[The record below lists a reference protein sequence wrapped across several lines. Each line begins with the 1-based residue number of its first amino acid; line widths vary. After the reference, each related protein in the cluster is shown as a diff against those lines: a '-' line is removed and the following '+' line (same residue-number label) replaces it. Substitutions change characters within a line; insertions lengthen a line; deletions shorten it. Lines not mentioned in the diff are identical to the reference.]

1 MKPHLLE
8 KEQSNWSRSALPVIN
23 LGPTP
28 GTALLPTH
36 AQRIQGEKPVV
47 GNAGSALARQGGRG
61 MLWGREGMLSL
72 FLSYEIETVS
82 LNLWLQLVAGGLS
95 GEKSHLSG
103 PGLTRSLV
111 LLGVLHNRF
120 IWRCQLQA
128 SDSLPSL

>member
-1 MKPHLLE
+1 M
-8 KEQSNWSRSALPVIN
+8 Q
-23 LGPTP
+23 
-28 GTALLPTH
+28 ALLWH
-36 AQRIQGEKPVV
+36 DRVGEECFGGGKD
-47 GNAGSALARQGGRG
+47 AL
-61 MLWGREGMLSL
+61 L
-72 FLSYEIETVS
+72 FLSGEIETVS